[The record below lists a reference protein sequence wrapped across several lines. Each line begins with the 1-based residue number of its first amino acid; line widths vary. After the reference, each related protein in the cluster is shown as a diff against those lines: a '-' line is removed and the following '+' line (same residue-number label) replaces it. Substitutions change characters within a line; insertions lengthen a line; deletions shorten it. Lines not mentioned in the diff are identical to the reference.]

1 MSSLTAPITLLSAV
15 GATGASK
22 AVQADAG
29 QPAFLQVNGITS
41 ATVLLQG
48 SLDGTNWSTLGTAL
62 TADGIITVAN
72 APEVFTSQLHSF
84 CDRHYYRKNP
94 VLKEKP
100 YEND

>member
-29 QPAFLQVNGITS
+29 QPAFLQVSGITT
-41 ATVLLQG
+41 ATVALQG
-48 SLDGTNWSTLGTAL
+48 SLDGTTYATIGTAL

-72 APEVFTSQLHSF
+72 APKYLRANVTAWTSGSITA
-84 CDRHYYRKNP
+84 K
-94 VLKEKP
+94 VL
-100 YEND
+100 Y

>member
-72 APEVFTSQLHSF
+72 APKYLRANCTVFVTGTITAKIL
-84 CDRHYYRKNP
+84 Y
-94 VLKEKP
+94 
-100 YEND
+100 